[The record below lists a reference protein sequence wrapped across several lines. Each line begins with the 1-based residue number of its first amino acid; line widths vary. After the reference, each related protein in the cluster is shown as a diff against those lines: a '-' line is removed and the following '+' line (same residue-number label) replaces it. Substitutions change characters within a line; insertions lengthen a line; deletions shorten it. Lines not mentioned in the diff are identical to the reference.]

1 MVWILLIV
9 ILVVGLVQIDSVL
22 RKILKSQEEHNQKVV
37 ALLSEIRDK
46 QALK

>member
-1 MVWILLIV
+1 MEWIILI
-9 ILVVGLVQIDSVL
+9 IMLVGLGLIDSVL
-22 RKILKSQEEHNQKVV
+22 RKILWSQDEHNQKVV